1 MRIPCQPLKPVNLAV
16 NCLFFNDGSQKTLAA
31 FIAWVSLCIASELPG
46 TDMADFTHPS
56 VLSLVG
62 SLLRMDTV
70 LKASVSQ
77 GDEIDSAISRI
88 VKQNVDSKVLPISAL
103 TWASVLASLGDG
115 ISLDQAVS
123 GTMPTQ
129 KFKLLKC
136 LALALVGSLWTA
148 ESDRWMGGSVFRY
161 GGLCFKIVGLPSSSC
176 HFKVSF

>member
-88 VKQNVDSKVLPISAL
+88 VKQNVDSKVQPVSAL

-123 GTMPTQ
+123 RYNAHPEVQAFEMSGTGTGTGGITLDGRKRQ
-129 KFKLLKC
+129 VDGWLRFLLW
-136 LALALVGSLWTA
+136 G
-148 ESDRWMGGSVFRY
+148 
-161 GGLCFKIVGLPSSSC
+161 IVL
-176 HFKVSF
+176 